1 VEPAVQKL
9 SRTILELEKWS
20 DIFRREL
27 FANSL
32 SSRAVITVQSTGRK
46 RSVLGWHWNSRW
58 QNRRSKLAEINI
70 VAESLKRRAEEILE
84 TLLHEMCHQRNAE
97 RKIQDVS
104 TTSYQYHNEKFKRA
118 AEAAGLVCE
127 RMGRYGW
134 AKTSLGPK
142 AIAVIQRHAID
153 RQAFTIARLAEED
166 PEKKKVSKHK
176 KWVCDCGAIRVAR
189 ADFHA
194 ICLVC
199 DKEFEL
205 VMEEAEG
212 EGHETAQAAG
222 KGEDE

>member
-1 VEPAVQKL
+1 MQKL

-20 DIFRREL
+20 EIFNREL
-27 FANSL
+27 FQNAL
-32 SSRAVITVQSTGRK
+32 SRKVVVTVQSTGRK

-84 TLLHEMCHQRNAE
+84 TLLHEMVHQGNAE
-97 RKIQDVS
+97 RMIRDVS
-104 TTSYQYHNEKFKRA
+104 ATAYQYHNEKFKRA

-134 AKTSLGPK
+134 AKTSLGSK
-142 AIAVIQRHAID
+142 ALAVIRKHEID
-153 RQAFTIARLAEED
+153 RQAFSIARLAEED

-194 ICLVC
+194 LCLLC
-199 DKEFEL
+199 NREFEL
-205 VMEEAEG
+205 VVEG
-212 EGHETAQAAG
+212 EGEGQEVAAAAREG
-222 KGEDE
+222 GDR